1 MSKEIMP
8 TEREKEIAQ
17 KQVER
22 EKEIAQK
29 QVERD
34 AVIDSWETDG
44 GSTNGGPTIN
54 ALKQKESASTGKER
68 LTAFRLKLV
77 GFFRSIGAFIGQHKS
92 QPRH

>member
-8 TEREKEIAQ
+8 T
-17 KQVER
+17 ER

-68 LTAFRLKLV
+68 LTAFRLKLA
-77 GFFRSIGAFIGQHKS
+77 GFFRSIGSFIGQHKS